1 MPAGPGPTGFVY
13 FIAAKYVGYT
23 AYCRWAI
30 QPRVQQSENP
40 VRSAWIAGALRTL
53 IGVAIGAVVGLS
65 FWKIPYFASHD
76 NGSEAAFWGLLVPVR
91 IGEWWLLLQLMYKGL
106 LNRRQRLG
114 LIGGGIFTSFA
125 LDFIGV
131 VCAFA
136 LPGGMWVC

>member
-1 MPAGPGPTGFVY
+1 
-13 FIAAKYVGYT
+13 
-23 AYCRWAI
+23 
-30 QPRVQQSENP
+30 
-40 VRSAWIAGALRTL
+40 
-53 IGVAIGAVVGLS
+53 
-65 FWKIPYFASHD
+65 
-76 NGSEAAFWGLLVPVR
+76 VPVR